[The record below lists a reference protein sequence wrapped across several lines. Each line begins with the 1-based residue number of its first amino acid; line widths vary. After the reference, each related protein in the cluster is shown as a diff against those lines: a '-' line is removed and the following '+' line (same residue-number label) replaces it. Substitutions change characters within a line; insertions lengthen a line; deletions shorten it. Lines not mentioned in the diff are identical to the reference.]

1 MVCLPPSIALTFN
14 QGLRNNLL
22 HLAPSKRSREARR
35 ATSPGIDTDKSLKNV
50 KAPAGSVDHRP
61 SVLAIHHGA
70 GVTKKSSKPKPLSS
84 KAAKRREE
92 AQDRAMAILERTQ
105 KKVALSKG
113 RARTIQ
119 TRRKTWDEINKD
131 VPTSNAFAGLGDEAD
146 DSDDDE
152 EADAKVPE
160 LDDEMGGTAAASAK
174 AVDSAAAET
183 GDMVDD
189 DGIL

>member
-1 MVCLPPSIALTFN
+1 MAGISKKKS
-14 QGLRNNLL
+14 
-22 HLAPSKRSREARR
+22 APSKRSREARR

-70 GVTKKSSKPKPLSS
+70 GVTKKAQKSKPLSS

-119 TRRKTWDEINKD
+119 TRRKTWDEINKE
-131 VPTSNAFAGLGDEAD
+131 VPTANGFAGLEDEAD

-152 EADAKVPE
+152 AAAAKAPAF
-160 LDDEMGGTAAASAK
+160 DDEMGDVAADSAK
-174 AVDSAAAET
+174 AAGPVATET
-183 GDMVDD
+183 SDMEDA

>member
-1 MVCLPPSIALTFN
+1 MAKPKSK
-14 QGLRNNLL
+14 
-22 HLAPSKRSREARR
+22 APSKRSREARR

-50 KAPAGSVDHRP
+50 KAPVSSVDHRP

-70 GVTKKSSKPKPLSS
+70 GVSKKSPKSKPLSS

-92 AQDRAMAILERTQ
+92 AQDRAMAIMERTQ
-105 KKVALSKG
+105 KKVATSKG

-119 TRRKTWDEINKD
+119 TRRKTWDEINKE
-131 VPTSNAFAGLGDEAD
+131 VPTDNPFAGLINEDDDD
-146 DSDDDE
+146 DSDD

-160 LDDEMGGTAAASAK
+160 LDDEMGDVAAANAK
-174 AVDSAAAET
+174 AVAPVDET
-183 GDMVDD
+183 SDMVDD

>member
-1 MVCLPPSIALTFN
+1 MAKPGVSKKAK
-14 QGLRNNLL
+14 
-22 HLAPSKRSREARR
+22 APSKRSREARR

-50 KAPAGSVDHRP
+50 KAPASSVDHRP

-70 GVTKKSSKPKPLSS
+70 GVSKKAQKARPLSS

-92 AQDRAMAILERTQ
+92 AQDRAMAIMERTQ
-105 KKVALSKG
+105 KKVATSKG

-119 TRRKTWDEINKD
+119 TRRKTWDEINKE
-131 VPTSNAFAGLGDEAD
+131 VPKDNPFAGLEDEAE
-146 DSDDDE
+146 DDDD

-160 LDDEMGGTAAASAK
+160 LDDEMGDAAAADAK
-174 AVDSAAAET
+174 TVAPPAEET
-183 GDMVDD
+183 DDMVDD